1 MRPVDQEMTG
11 GVNITCFSQFP
22 REGGSSGQAEPPG
35 KHQVQKGRWGV
46 ESRDESLARTFA
58 EVSRSQ
64 IDQLE
69 FFLGALEL
77 GGCLWLSG
85 TWPWGLEQVES
96 VLE

>member
-1 MRPVDQEMTG
+1 MTG
-11 GVNITCFSQFP
+11 VVNITCFSQFP
-22 REGGSSGQAEPPG
+22 RGGGSSGQAEPPG
-35 KHQVQKGRWGV
+35 KHQGQKGRWGV
-46 ESRDESLARTFA
+46 EESGDESLARAVA
-58 EVSRSQ
+58 EVIRSQ